1 MSPLP
6 SSVRAAVAR
15 AARASEVIEIVAS
28 SGRRPLAPRDD
39 KKLPA
44 FFKGNFIGKITA
56 MTSIP

>member
-1 MSPLP
+1 
-6 SSVRAAVAR
+6 VAR